1 MSFTFPWREATIQV
15 EQTPMT
21 PQQSKHLSKAVGSLI
36 ARARAEAGMT
46 QEDVA
51 EALEVGAETVSRI
64 ERGAVP
70 PTLARLFEFA
80 SLFDCRV
87 DALLLEASDRSADQ
101 AANIAHQLS
110 DLAPADRLLV
120 SNVVDQL
127 ASHLRK
133 KQDKRKH

>member
-1 MSFTFPWREATIQV
+1 MI
-15 EQTPMT
+15 
-21 PQQSKHLSKAVGSLI
+21 PQHQKHISKAVGALI
-36 ARARAEAGMT
+36 ARARMQVNMT

-80 SLFDCRV
+80 ALFNCRV

-110 DLAPADRLLV
+110 ELAPADRLLV
-120 SNVVDQL
+120 SSVVEQL
-127 ASHLRK
+127 VGHLRK
-133 KQDKRKH
+133 KPHGKPKH

>member
-1 MSFTFPWREATIQV
+1 
-15 EQTPMT
+15 MT
-21 PQQSKHLSKAVGSLI
+21 PQQQKQISKAVGALI
-36 ARARAEAGMT
+36 ARARAQANKT

-80 SLFDCRV
+80 ELFGCRV
-87 DALLLEASDRSADQ
+87 DELLLEASNRNTDQ

-110 DLAPADRLLV
+110 ELAPADRLLV
-120 SNVVDQL
+120 SSVVEQL
-127 ASHLRK
+127 VGHLRK
-133 KQDKRKH
+133 KPHGKPKH

>member
-1 MSFTFPWREATIQV
+1 
-15 EQTPMT
+15 MT
-21 PQQSKHLSKAVGSLI
+21 PQQQKNLSKAVGALI
-36 ARARAEAGMT
+36 ARARSEAGLT

-51 EALEVGAETVSRI
+51 DALEVGAETVSRI

-80 SLFDCRV
+80 TLFDCRV
-87 DALLLEASDRSADQ
+87 DELLLEASDRSADQ

-120 SNVVDQL
+120 ANMVDQL

-133 KQDKRKH
+133 KDKRKH

>member
-1 MSFTFPWREATIQV
+1 
-15 EQTPMT
+15 MT
-21 PQQSKHLSKAVGSLI
+21 PQQQKNLSKAVGALI
-36 ARARAEAGMT
+36 ARARSEAGMT

-51 EALEVGAETVSRI
+51 DALEVGAETVSRI

-87 DALLLEASDRSADQ
+87 DELLLEASDRSADQ

-120 SNVVDQL
+120 SNMVDQL

-133 KQDKRKH
+133 KDKRKH